1 MVENEAID
9 RTPGA
14 RAAHTEEAGGTAG
27 CARPARTAASAS
39 RRAAVSESC
48 RSTRGWCRSP
58 SIPST
63 HGSRSTSAR
72 CSSACRAAAC
82 RTILTQT
89 FLRYARAAGVNTRNR
104 ITPHTLRMSTRPSY
118 RTAGRTC
125 ARSRSSSG
133 TSTWT
138 RLDTALH
145 ARHRARAARCGEAP
159 AVGESFRVTNRA
171 APPLTS
177 GKKRRRECATSR
189 D

>member
-1 MVENEAID
+1 M
-9 RTPGA
+9 
-14 RAAHTEEAGGTAG
+14 
-27 CARPARTAASAS
+27 C
-39 RRAAVSESC
+39 
-48 RSTRGWCRSP
+48 
-58 SIPST
+58 
-63 HGSRSTSAR
+63 STSAN
-72 CSSACRAAAC
+72 CSVRVAKGGRQRVVPIHPGLVPLSLNTLDTRLPLDERALFVGVQG
-82 RTILTQT
+82 RRLPQTILTQT